1 MAYPNKTI
9 LIHRNLFAYSLILL
23 VYIAFIIPSSPP
35 YSGIGFDREIF
46 QYIGMIIDHNM
57 VPYTDAFDHKPPVIY
72 LLNYLGF
79 ICTPNST
86 WGIFIIL
93 NILGFIAAILVYK
106 ASFLRTKNILLSI
119 CISLIFISLSN
130 LYVFQEG
137 GNLTRQ
143 VTAHLTIFIIYI
155 SFFYRTT
162 FWSTLLSGFL
172 LGLIFFT
179 QQNEVLAPAVIL
191 VSSSLF
197 NREFALLPLKKIL
210 IHYSFL
216 LLGFIITCLLF
227 GLLLVFWN
235 NFADFIDQA
244 YLFNFKSYIKNE
256 SYIRKLQNVCQQFF
270 IGYSNV
276 KILLLIWV
284 ILLINIIRAKKINP
298 SLIILLLA
306 FVVQLFSI
314 ALSGKI
320 YGHYFLTLIPFLCF
334 ILLFS
339 FKQLGSIY
347 IYGISVAL
355 ALLLFVQ
362 LRRSLQ
368 AVENDNPIVKEIS
381 REVSNVKNKAGQ
393 FYSFTAHYL
402 RINYELNITSPSK
415 WVYLK
420 YANSPYFPAGKM
432 INELLADL
440 KKNKTTYILI
450 HEYQRPLYPKV
461 NELLEL
467 YYKPVLLTN
476 SLILFKKE

>member
-1 MAYPNKTI
+1 MGFF
-9 LIHRNLFAYSLILL
+9 L
-23 VYIAFIIPSSPP
+23 IPSSPP

-86 WGIFIIL
+86 WGIFILL

-197 NREFALLPLKKIL
+197 NKEFALLPLKKIL

-216 LLGFIITCLLF
+216 LLGFIITCLSLGLDNIGNQREFLLRGDF
-227 GLLLVFWN
+227 G
-235 NFADFIDQA
+235 I
-244 YLFNFKSYIKNE
+244 I
-256 SYIRKLQNVCQQFF
+256 
-270 IGYSNV
+270 
-276 KILLLIWV
+276 V
-284 ILLINIIRAKKINP
+284 I
-298 SLIILLLA
+298 
-306 FVVQLFSI
+306 
-314 ALSGKI
+314 
-320 YGHYFLTLIPFLCF
+320 
-334 ILLFS
+334 
-339 FKQLGSIY
+339 
-347 IYGISVAL
+347 
-355 ALLLFVQ
+355 
-362 LRRSLQ
+362 
-368 AVENDNPIVKEIS
+368 
-381 REVSNVKNKAGQ
+381 
-393 FYSFTAHYL
+393 
-402 RINYELNITSPSK
+402 ELMNGD
-415 WVYLK
+415 
-420 YANSPYFPAGKM
+420 AC
-432 INELLADL
+432 
-440 KKNKTTYILI
+440 
-450 HEYQRPLYPKV
+450 RP
-461 NELLEL
+461 
-467 YYKPVLLTN
+467 
-476 SLILFKKE
+476 